1 MLQVVVHNLRL
12 DSRRDDMFLALQ
24 PKNLCLFLLLLLV
37 NRVQLVLDLHDLGIV
52 LVSLRVHAEAML
64 RSQELVRNVSSAVDE
79 LGSVVL
85 GPLPRVAQQTVLG
98 AKGVGT
104 SDSRVVGGW
113 DPDTSSLTNGWR
125 LSVVGVSRV
134 VTMIPVLIW

>member
-1 MLQVVVHNLRL
+1 
-12 DSRRDDMFLALQ
+12 
-24 PKNLCLFLLLLLV
+24 
-37 NRVQLVLDLHDLGIV
+37 
-52 LVSLRVHAEAML
+52 ML
-64 RSQELVRNVSSAVDE
+64 RSQELVRDVSSAVDE

-85 GPLPRVAQQTVLG
+85 GPLPRVAEQTVLG

-125 LSVVGVSRV
+125 LSVVGISGV

>member
-1 MLQVVVHNLRL
+1 
-12 DSRRDDMFLALQ
+12 
-24 PKNLCLFLLLLLV
+24 
-37 NRVQLVLDLHDLGIV
+37 
-52 LVSLRVHAEAML
+52 ML

-79 LGSVVL
+79 LSSVVL
-85 GPLPRVAQQTVLG
+85 GPLPRVAEQTVLW

-125 LSVVGVSRV
+125 LSVVGISRV